1 MHVNTTAAVFLKN
14 QNLHQVM
21 KYLLLPF
28 AALEL
33 QKIDVVFIVPFDVE
47 HLAVRAPNVETILQ
61 VKKPETFI
69 SNFLNSRKLL
79 EWGVERNVKLVIT
92 PYLYQAKFIAAEM
105 TIHLDLI
112 KRSIPDSD
120 GCIYTLNF
128 STVHTSPLIEVVLNG
143 RKATVCN

>member
-1 MHVNTTAAVFLKN
+1 MRVNTTAAVTFKN
-14 QNLHQVM
+14 QNLYQVM

-33 QKIDVVFIVPFDVE
+33 QKIDVVFIIPLDIEQLTFRV
-47 HLAVRAPNVETILQ
+47 PNVETILQ
-61 VKKPETFI
+61 VEKPETFI
-69 SNFLNSRKLL
+69 SNFLNSRKFL

-120 GCIYTLNF
+120 GCI
-128 STVHTSPLIEVVLNG
+128 
-143 RKATVCN
+143 